1 VFNPSKEDVRRF
13 FCEAWH
19 KHRQGSLLTALE
31 TLAVDWILQ
40 HPEYQDEL
48 SDTGAA
54 VTRDYGVEDGRTN
67 PFLHLSM
74 HLAIAEQ
81 LSTNQPPGICSAFRR
96 LVERRGGEHEAAKSY
111 GPHSAPGPRC
121 LRTTSARAT
130 SSASNAGRHST
141 DPRINGPRGP

>member
-96 LVERRGGEHEAAKSY
+96 LVERRGGEHEAA
-111 GPHSAPGPRC
+111 HDVMDC
-121 LRTTSARAT
+121 LGAVVWTAQRAGTPLPPDDLSARYLECLERRAT
-130 SSASNAGRHST
+130 L
-141 DPRINGPRGP
+141 D